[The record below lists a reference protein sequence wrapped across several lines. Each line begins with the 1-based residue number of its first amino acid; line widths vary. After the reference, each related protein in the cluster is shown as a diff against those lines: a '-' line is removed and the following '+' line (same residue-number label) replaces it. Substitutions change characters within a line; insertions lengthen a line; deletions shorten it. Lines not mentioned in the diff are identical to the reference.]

1 MSTPEVIST
10 VKRLVEV
17 ADLETIETYRLIA
30 ERDIFASAREDVEID
45 PSYTLTVDF
54 RDAGDGFRVRLV
66 TDIDTPLGGIS
77 CGVLGEYGI
86 GQARLRTET
95 SEALTEFINGVALM
109 HLIPYARQSIADL
122 TQRVFGAPLLM
133 PMIQRGQI
141 SFSPSEVA
149 SVEVTP
155 RGTEEPTSS

>member
-1 MSTPEVIST
+1 MSTPEIVAS
-10 VKRLVEV
+10 VSRLVEV
-17 ADLETIETYRLIA
+17 ADLESIETYRLVA
-30 ERDIFASAREDVEID
+30 ERDIFAGGGEDIEID

-54 RDAGDGFRVRLV
+54 RDAGDGFRVRMV
-66 TDIDTPLGGIS
+66 TDIETPLGAIS

-86 GQARLRTET
+86 GDARFGPET

-109 HLIPYARQSIADL
+109 HLIPFARQSIADL

-141 SFSPSEVA
+141 TFSRA
-149 SVEVTP
+149 DVEG
-155 RGTEEPTSS
+155 RDSSD